1 MKNLFHIIAGI
12 VFGIVMVKSEAV
24 SWFRIQEMFHF
35 QSFHMYGIIG
45 SAVVTGAI
53 ALQLLKKVRL
63 RDMNGNQMSMP
74 EKPKLLISPLVGGI
88 IFGLGWSMTGACPGP
103 LFVNLGAGYTV
114 MAVIIGFAILGAFV
128 HGVIRKHLPL

>member
-1 MKNLFHIIAGI
+1 MRNLFHIIAGI

-45 SAVVTGAI
+45 SAIVTS
-53 ALQLLKKVRL
+53 ALTVRL
-63 RDMNGNQMSMP
+63 FSKLGFKDLRGQLIKRPS
-74 EKPKLLISPLVGGI
+74 KPKLVVSPLLGGI

-103 LFVNLGAGYTV
+103 LFVNLGAGYTIFIV
-114 MAVIIGFAILGAFV
+114 PIAFAVLGAFV
-128 HGVIRKHLPL
+128 HGLVRKYLPL